1 MHAQYGGY
9 FPHAIAFLVDQ
20 FASVRDLCFCK
31 GRARA
36 KLHTSRFRGFTAL
49 LGMVKPI
56 RPAGVVVSAQGS
68 SSDPAG
74 CGCYGPS
81 GHPQGNRMSQILGL
95 MRHRKTISACLI
107 LTWYI
112 LGK

>member
-1 MHAQYGGY
+1 MGM
-9 FPHAIAFLVDQ
+9 FNL
-20 FASVRDLCFCK
+20 CK
-31 GRARA
+31 GQGRPWA
-36 KLHTSRFRGFTAL
+36 KLHTSDFGRFTAL

-81 GHPQGNRMSQILGL
+81 GHPQGNRMSQILEI
-95 MRHRKTISACLI
+95 MRQSKTVSVCPFI
-107 LTWYI
+107 LTRYI
-112 LGK
+112 